1 MSRRST
7 FWTPSSCQ
15 RAGQVTDRT
24 AGVAL
29 PAFAPDA
36 ALRAKLA
43 KLSLVSQRPHGHL
56 HTGGR
61 RSRATGSSL
70 EFADHRSYSPGDDY
84 RQIDW
89 NIYARTDE
97 LFVKIRESE
106 ETLVAHLLLDVSG
119 SMSYGTPAKFDT
131 ARAVLAALGWTALA
145 SRDVVAGAVLG
156 ADLGETFAPRQG
168 EAYVRRF
175 FEFLQRQ
182 HPSGETGLP
191 RAVSSYNARA
201 LPHGVAVLV
210 SDLLAPDAPR
220 AIGAL
225 AQRGHELTVIHVLD
239 DDFVNPEFADEVE
252 LIDAEGGGTL
262 EILGDVELLRAYRQA
277 VGDWSS
283 DLQRFCHRR
292 HVRYVPIRS
301 NWAVEEIVLRRLRE
315 HGTLA

>member
-1 MSRRST
+1 MWRQSAS
-7 FWTPSSCQ
+7 WTPFSCQ
-15 RAGQVTDRT
+15 PAGQVISRAADT
-24 AGVAL
+24 AL

-43 KLSLVSQRPHGHL
+43 NLALVSQRPHGHL

-97 LFVKIRESE
+97 LFVKVRESE
-106 ETLVAHLLLDVSG
+106 ETLVVHLLLDVSG
-119 SMSYGTPAKFDT
+119 SMASGSPAKFEI

-145 SRDVVAGAVLG
+145 SRDVTAAAALG
-156 ADLGETFAPRQG
+156 ADLGETFPPRQG
-168 EAYVRRF
+168 EAYFGRF
-175 FEFLQRQ
+175 LEYLERQ
-182 HPSGETGLP
+182 QPSGKTALA
-191 RAVSSYNARA
+191 RAVAAYNARA

-239 DDFVNPEFADEVE
+239 EAFVNPAFADEVE
-252 LIDAEGGGTL
+252 LVDAENGGAL
-262 EILGDVELLRAYRQA
+262 EVLGDVELLRAYRQA
-277 VGDWSS
+277 VGAWTD

-292 HVRYVPIRS
+292 HVRYAPIRS
-301 NWAVEEIVLRRLRE
+301 NWPVEDIVLRRLRE

>member
-1 MSRRST
+1 MT
-7 FWTPSSCQ
+7 E
-15 RAGQVTDRT
+15 RT
-24 AGVAL
+24 NGAAL

-43 KLSLVSQRPHGHL
+43 NLSLVSQRPHGHL

-61 RSRATGSSL
+61 RSRATGSSI

-97 LFVKIRESE
+97 LFVKVRESE
-106 ETLVAHLLLDVSG
+106 ETLVVHLLLDVSG
-119 SMSYGTPAKFDT
+119 SMALGAPTKFEV

-145 SRDVVAGAVLG
+145 SRDVVAGASLG
-156 ADLGETFAPRQG
+156 VDLGDTFAPRQG
-168 EAYVRRF
+168 EAYVARL
-175 FEFLQRQ
+175 FEFLERQ
-182 HPSGETGLP
+182 QPSGETALA
-191 RAVSSYNARA
+191 RAVAAYNARA
-201 LPHGVAVLV
+201 LQHGVAVLA

-225 AQRGHELTVIHVLD
+225 AQRGHEVTVIHVLD
-239 DDFVNPEFADEVE
+239 EDFVNPAFADEVE
-252 LIDAEGGGTL
+252 LVDAEGGDAV
-262 EILGDVELLRAYRQA
+262 EVLGDADLLNAYRQA
-277 VGDWSS
+277 VGDWTSE
-283 DLQRFCHRR
+283 LQRFCHRR

-301 NWAVEEIVLRRLRE
+301 NWTVEDIMLRRLRE

>member
-1 MSRRST
+1 M
-7 FWTPSSCQ
+7 
-15 RAGQVTDRT
+15 TDRT
-24 AGVAL
+24 AGAAL

-43 KLSLVSQRPHGHL
+43 NLSLVSQRPHGHL

-97 LFVKIRESE
+97 LFVKVRESE
-106 ETLVAHLLLDVSG
+106 ETLVVHLLLDSSG
-119 SMSYGTPAKFDT
+119 SMASGSPAKFET
-131 ARAVLAALGWTALA
+131 ARAVLAAVGWTALA
-145 SRDVVAGAVLG
+145 SRDVVAGAALG
-156 ADLGETFAPRQG
+156 TDLGETFAPQQG
-168 EAYVRRF
+168 EGYVGRL

-182 HPSGETGLP
+182 RPSGETALP
-191 RAVSSYNARA
+191 RAVAAYNARA

-239 DDFVNPEFADEVE
+239 DEFVNPAFADEVE
-252 LIDAEGGGTL
+252 LIDAEDGGTL
-262 EILGDVELLRAYRQA
+262 EVLGDVELLRAYRQA
-277 VGDWSS
+277 IGDWTGG
-283 DLQRFCHRR
+283 LQRFCHRR

-301 NWAVEEIVLRRLRE
+301 NWAVEDVVLRRLRE

>member
-1 MSRRST
+1 MTERSA
-7 FWTPSSCQ
+7 S
-15 RAGQVTDRT
+15 A
-24 AGVAL
+24 AL

-43 KLSLVSQRPHGHL
+43 NLSLVSQRPHGHL

-97 LFVKIRESE
+97 LFVKVRESE
-106 ETLVAHLLLDVSG
+106 ETLVVHLLLDVSS
-119 SMSYGTPAKFDT
+119 SMASGAPAKLE
-131 ARAVLAALGWTALA
+131 AAQAVLAALGWTALA
-145 SRDVVAGAVLG
+145 SRDVVAGAALG
-156 ADLGETFAPRQG
+156 NDLGETFAPRQG
-168 EAYVRRF
+168 EAYIARL
-175 FEFLQRQ
+175 FEFLERQR
-182 HPSGETGLP
+182 PSGETALS
-191 RAVSSYNARA
+191 RAVAGYNARA
-201 LPHGVAVLV
+201 LPHGVAVLA

-220 AIGAL
+220 AIGSL
-225 AQRGHELTVIHVLD
+225 AQRGHEVTVIHVLD
-239 DDFVNPEFADEVE
+239 DEFVNPVFADEVE
-252 LIDAEGGGTL
+252 LVDAERGDAL
-262 EILGDVELLRAYRQA
+262 EVLGDADLLRAYRQA
-277 VGDWSS
+277 IGDWTS

-301 NWAVEEIVLRRLRE
+301 NWAVEDIVLRRLRE

>member
-1 MSRRST
+1 MTERS
-7 FWTPSSCQ
+7 
-15 RAGQVTDRT
+15 AG
-24 AGVAL
+24 AAL

-43 KLSLVSQRPHGHL
+43 NLSLVSQRPHGHL

-97 LFVKIRESE
+97 LFVKVRESE
-106 ETLVAHLLLDVSG
+106 ETLVVHLLLDVSG
-119 SMSYGTPAKFDT
+119 SMASGAPAKLE
-131 ARAVLAALGWTALA
+131 AAQAVLAALGWTALA
-145 SRDVVAGAVLG
+145 SLDVVAGAALG
-156 ADLGETFAPRQG
+156 NDLGETFAPRQG
-168 EAYVRRF
+168 EAYVARL
-175 FEFLQRQ
+175 FEFLDRQR
-182 HPSGETGLP
+182 PSGETGLS
-191 RAVSSYNARA
+191 RAVTAYNARA
-201 LPHGVAVLV
+201 LPHGVAVLA

-220 AIGAL
+220 AIGSL
-225 AQRGHELTVIHVLD
+225 AQRGHEVTVIHVLD
-239 DDFVNPEFADEVE
+239 DEFVNPVFDDEVE
-252 LIDAEGGGTL
+252 LVDAERGDAL
-262 EILGDVELLRAYRQA
+262 EVLGDGDLLRAYRQA
-277 VGDWSS
+277 IGDWTS

-301 NWAVEEIVLRRLRE
+301 NWPVEDIVLRRLRE

>member
-1 MSRRST
+1 MT
-7 FWTPSSCQ
+7 E
-15 RAGQVTDRT
+15 RT
-24 AGVAL
+24 NGAAL

-43 KLSLVSQRPHGHL
+43 NLSLVSQRPHGHL

-61 RSRATGSSL
+61 RSRATGSSI

-97 LFVKIRESE
+97 LFVKVRESE
-106 ETLVAHLLLDVSG
+106 ETLVVHLLLDVSG
-119 SMSYGTPAKFDT
+119 SMASGAPTKFEV

-145 SRDVVAGAVLG
+145 SRDVVAGASLG
-156 ADLGETFAPRQG
+156 VDLGETFAPRQG
-168 EAYVRRF
+168 EAYVARL
-175 FEFLQRQ
+175 FEFLERQ
-182 HPSGETGLP
+182 QPSGETALA
-191 RAVSSYNARA
+191 RAVAAYNARA
-201 LPHGVAVLV
+201 LQHGVAVLA

-225 AQRGHELTVIHVLD
+225 AQRGHEVTVIHVLD
-239 DDFVNPEFADEVE
+239 EDFVNPAFADEVE
-252 LIDAEGGGTL
+252 LVDAEGGDAV
-262 EILGDVELLRAYRQA
+262 EVLGDADLLNAYRQA
-277 VGDWSS
+277 VGDWTSE
-283 DLQRFCHRR
+283 LQRFCHRR

-301 NWAVEEIVLRRLRE
+301 NWTVEDIMLRRLRE

>member
-1 MSRRST
+1 MT
-7 FWTPSSCQ
+7 E
-15 RAGQVTDRT
+15 RT
-24 AGVAL
+24 NGAAL

-43 KLSLVSQRPHGHL
+43 NLSLVSQRPHGHL

-61 RSRATGSSL
+61 RSRATGSSI

-97 LFVKIRESE
+97 LFVKVRESE
-106 ETLVAHLLLDVSG
+106 ETLVVHLLLDVSG
-119 SMSYGTPAKFDT
+119 SMASGAPTKFEA

-145 SRDVVAGAVLG
+145 SRDVVAGASLG

-168 EAYVRRF
+168 EAYVARL
-175 FEFLQRQ
+175 FEFLERQ
-182 HPSGETGLP
+182 QPSGETALS
-191 RAVSSYNARA
+191 RAVAAYNARA
-201 LPHGVAVLV
+201 LPHGVAVLA

-225 AQRGHELTVIHVLD
+225 AQRGHEVTVIHVLD
-239 DDFVNPEFADEVE
+239 EDFVNPAFADEVE
-252 LIDAEGGGTL
+252 LVDAEGGAAV
-262 EILGDVELLRAYRQA
+262 EVLGDADLLHAYRQA
-277 VGDWSS
+277 VGDWTSE
-283 DLQRFCHRR
+283 LQRFCHRR

-301 NWAVEEIVLRRLRE
+301 NWTVEDIILRRLRE

>member
-1 MSRRST
+1 MT
-7 FWTPSSCQ
+7 E
-15 RAGQVTDRT
+15 RANG
-24 AGVAL
+24 AAL

-43 KLSLVSQRPHGHL
+43 NLSLVSQRPHGHL

-61 RSRATGSSL
+61 RSRATGSSI

-97 LFVKIRESE
+97 LFVKVRESE
-106 ETLVAHLLLDVSG
+106 ETLVVHLLLDVSG
-119 SMSYGTPAKFDT
+119 SMASGAPTKFEA

-145 SRDVVAGAVLG
+145 SRDVVAGAALG

-168 EAYVRRF
+168 EAYVARL
-175 FEFLQRQ
+175 FEFLERQR
-182 HPSGETGLP
+182 PSGETALA
-191 RAVSSYNARA
+191 RTVAAYNARA
-201 LPHGVAVLV
+201 LPHGVAVLA

-225 AQRGHELTVIHVLD
+225 AQRGHEVTVIHVLD
-239 DDFVNPEFADEVE
+239 EEFVNPAFADEVE
-252 LIDAEGGGTL
+252 LVDAEGGDAV
-262 EILGDVELLRAYRQA
+262 EVLGDADLLNAYRQA
-277 VGDWSS
+277 VGDWTSE
-283 DLQRFCHRR
+283 LQRFCHRR

-301 NWAVEEIVLRRLRE
+301 NWTVEDIMLRRLRE

>member
-1 MSRRST
+1 MT
-7 FWTPSSCQ
+7 E
-15 RAGQVTDRT
+15 RT
-24 AGVAL
+24 AGSAL

-43 KLSLVSQRPHGHL
+43 NLSLVSQRPHGHL

-97 LFVKIRESE
+97 LFVKVRESE
-106 ETLVAHLLLDVSG
+106 ETLVVHLLLDVSG
-119 SMSYGTPAKFDT
+119 SMASGAPAKLE
-131 ARAVLAALGWTALA
+131 AAQAVLAALGWTALA
-145 SRDVVAGAVLG
+145 SRDVVAGAALG
-156 ADLGETFAPRQG
+156 NDLGETFAPRQG
-168 EAYVRRF
+168 EAYVARL
-175 FEFLQRQ
+175 FEFLERQR
-182 HPSGETGLP
+182 PSGETGLS
-191 RAVSSYNARA
+191 RAVAAYNARA
-201 LPHGVAVLV
+201 VPHGVAVLA

-220 AIGAL
+220 AIGSL
-225 AQRGHELTVIHVLD
+225 AQRGHEVTVIHVLD
-239 DDFVNPEFADEVE
+239 DEFVNPVFADEVE
-252 LIDAEGGGTL
+252 LVDAERGDGL
-262 EILGDVELLRAYRQA
+262 EVLGDVDLLRSYRQA
-277 VGDWSS
+277 IGDWTS

-301 NWAVEEIVLRRLRE
+301 NWPVEDVVLRRLRE

>member
-1 MSRRST
+1 M
-7 FWTPSSCQ
+7 
-15 RAGQVTDRT
+15 TDRG
-24 AGVAL
+24 AGAAL

-43 KLSLVSQRPHGHL
+43 SLALVSQRPHGHL

-61 RSRATGSSL
+61 RSRSTGSSL

-106 ETLVAHLLLDVSG
+106 ETLVVHLLLDVSG
-119 SMSYGTPAKFDT
+119 SMASGSPAKFEA

-145 SRDVVAGAVLG
+145 GRDVLAAAVLG

-168 EAYVRRF
+168 EGYLGRF
-175 FEFLQRQ
+175 LGFLQRQ
-182 HPSGETGLP
+182 RATGETGLA
-191 RAVSSYNARA
+191 RAVAAYNARA

-210 SDLLAPDAPR
+210 SDLLAADAPR
-220 AIGAL
+220 AIGSL

-239 DDFVNPEFADEVE
+239 DDFVNPAFADEVE
-252 LIDAEGGGTL
+252 LVDAEGGGRL
-262 EILGDVELLRAYRQA
+262 EVLGDVDLLGAYRQA
-277 VGDWSS
+277 IGDWMS

-292 HVRYVPIRS
+292 HVRYVPVRS
-301 NWAVEEIVLRRLRE
+301 NWAVEDIVLRRLRE

>member
-1 MSRRST
+1 MTERS
-7 FWTPSSCQ
+7 
-15 RAGQVTDRT
+15 AG
-24 AGVAL
+24 AAL

-43 KLSLVSQRPHGHL
+43 NLSLVSQRPHGHL

-97 LFVKIRESE
+97 LFVKVRESE
-106 ETLVAHLLLDVSG
+106 ETLVVHLLLDVSG
-119 SMSYGTPAKFDT
+119 SMASGAPAKLE
-131 ARAVLAALGWTALA
+131 AAQAVLAALGWTALA
-145 SRDVVAGAVLG
+145 SRDVVAGAALG
-156 ADLGETFAPRQG
+156 NDLGETFAPRQG
-168 EAYVRRF
+168 EAYVARL
-175 FEFLQRQ
+175 FEFLERQR
-182 HPSGETGLP
+182 PSGETGLS
-191 RAVSSYNARA
+191 RAVTAYNARA
-201 LPHGVAVLV
+201 LPHGVAVLA

-220 AIGAL
+220 AIGSL
-225 AQRGHELTVIHVLD
+225 AQRGHEVTVIHVLD
-239 DDFVNPEFADEVE
+239 DEFVSPVFSDEVE
-252 LIDAEGGGTL
+252 LVDAERGDAL
-262 EILGDVELLRAYRQA
+262 EVLGDGDLLRAYRQA
-277 VGDWSS
+277 IGDWTS

-301 NWAVEEIVLRRLRE
+301 NWPVEDIVLRRLRE

>member
-1 MSRRST
+1 MT
-7 FWTPSSCQ
+7 E
-15 RAGQVTDRT
+15 RT
-24 AGVAL
+24 NGAAL

-43 KLSLVSQRPHGHL
+43 NLSLVSQRPHGHL

-61 RSRATGSSL
+61 RSRATGSSI

-97 LFVKIRESE
+97 LFVKVRESE
-106 ETLVAHLLLDVSG
+106 ETLVVHLLLDVSG
-119 SMSYGTPAKFDT
+119 SMASGAPTKFEA

-145 SRDVVAGAVLG
+145 SRDVVAGASLG

-168 EAYVRRF
+168 EAYIARL
-175 FEFLQRQ
+175 FEFLERQ
-182 HPSGETGLP
+182 QPSGETALA
-191 RAVSSYNARA
+191 RAVAAYNARA
-201 LPHGVAVLV
+201 LQHGVAVLA

-225 AQRGHELTVIHVLD
+225 AQRGHEVTVIHVLD
-239 DDFVNPEFADEVE
+239 EEFVNPAFADEVE
-252 LIDAEGGGTL
+252 LVDAEGGDAV
-262 EILGDVELLRAYRQA
+262 EVLGDADLLHAYRQA
-277 VGDWSS
+277 IGDWTSE
-283 DLQRFCHRR
+283 LQRFCHRR

-301 NWAVEEIVLRRLRE
+301 NWTVEDIMLRRLRE

>member
-1 MSRRST
+1 MT
-7 FWTPSSCQ
+7 E
-15 RAGQVTDRT
+15 RANG
-24 AGVAL
+24 AAL

-43 KLSLVSQRPHGHL
+43 NLSLVSQRPHGHL

-61 RSRATGSSL
+61 RSRATGSSI

-97 LFVKIRESE
+97 LFVKVRESE
-106 ETLVAHLLLDVSG
+106 ETLVVHLLLDVSG
-119 SMSYGTPAKFDT
+119 SMASGAPAKFEA

-145 SRDVVAGAVLG
+145 SRDVVAGAALG

-168 EAYVRRF
+168 EAYVARL
-175 FEFLQRQ
+175 FEFLERQR
-182 HPSGETGLP
+182 PSGETALA
-191 RAVSSYNARA
+191 RTVAAYNARA
-201 LPHGVAVLV
+201 LPHGVAVLA

-225 AQRGHELTVIHVLD
+225 AQRGHEVTVIHVLD
-239 DDFVNPEFADEVE
+239 EEFVNPAFADEVE
-252 LIDAEGGGTL
+252 LVDAEGGDAV
-262 EILGDVELLRAYRQA
+262 EVLGDADLLNAYRQA
-277 VGDWSS
+277 VGDWTSE
-283 DLQRFCHRR
+283 LQRFCHRR

-301 NWAVEEIVLRRLRE
+301 NWTVEDIMLRRLRE

>member
-1 MSRRST
+1 VTERS
-7 FWTPSSCQ
+7 
-15 RAGQVTDRT
+15 AG
-24 AGVAL
+24 AAL

-43 KLSLVSQRPHGHL
+43 NLSLVSQRPHGHL

-97 LFVKIRESE
+97 LFVKVRESE
-106 ETLVAHLLLDVSG
+106 ETLVVHLLLDVSG
-119 SMSYGTPAKFDT
+119 SMASGAPAKLE
-131 ARAVLAALGWTALA
+131 AAQAVLAALGWTALA
-145 SRDVVAGAVLG
+145 SRDVVAGAALG
-156 ADLGETFAPRQG
+156 NDLGETFAPRQG
-168 EAYVRRF
+168 EAYVARL
-175 FEFLQRQ
+175 FEFLERQR
-182 HPSGETGLP
+182 PSGETGLS
-191 RAVSSYNARA
+191 RGVAAYNARA
-201 LPHGVAVLV
+201 LPHGVAVLA

-220 AIGAL
+220 AIGSL
-225 AQRGHELTVIHVLD
+225 AQRGHDGTVIHVL
-239 DDFVNPEFADEVE
+239 ADEVVNPAFE
-252 LIDAEGGGTL
+252 DEVDLVDAERGDAL
-262 EILGDVELLRAYRQA
+262 EVLGDGDLLRAYRQA
-277 VGDWSS
+277 IGDWTS

-301 NWAVEEIVLRRLRE
+301 NWAVEDIVLRRLRE